1 MITYREPIALD
12 IPVLV
17 SYDKELFPYSPWN
30 SAQFKEEF
38 AGIPTTRHFVVAES
52 DNKIVGYAGVFLPG
66 PDIEADI
73 LTVGVVPEFRRK
85 GIARELIAQ
94 LESWCRANKA
104 KAMMLE
110 VETSNTGA
118 FELYQSLGFMKI
130 SVRMDYYGPGNDAY
144 VMRKELAFAPTNVAK
159 ELL

>member
-17 SYDKELFPYSPWN
+17 SYDKDLFPYSPWN

-52 DNKIVGYAGVFLPG
+52 DNTIVGYAGVFLPG
-66 PDIEADI
+66 SDIEADI
-73 LTVGVVPEFRRK
+73 LTVGVVPEFRRR
-85 GIARELIAQ
+85 GIARRLIED
-94 LESWCRANKA
+94 LEKWCVEHKA

-110 VETSNTGA
+110 VETTNVSA
-118 FELYQSLGFMKI
+118 FNLYQSLGYMKI

-144 VMRKELAFAPTNVAK
+144 VMRKELTP
-159 ELL
+159 